1 MKKFTLYLFI
11 CIFPLSAFAQSK
23 QGDRWILGYC
33 AACPIPN
40 AHPFGGMTFS
50 FTEGQDPQIDT
61 FDLTNDALSV
71 VANDTAGN
79 LLFYSTGCEVYH
91 RNFELMDNGDG
102 INPGDFCKNPPFGF
116 GNIRSGSI
124 ALPIPGQWDK
134 HLFFHLNAQV
144 DDKGYFLIHNLLVT
158 TIDMSANNGM
168 GRVVSKNELVVE
180 DSLIDAMAAVRH
192 GNGRDWWV
200 VVPRGTNRE
209 FWTILIGPNG
219 IQEKILRTLPPPYFP
234 FTRTIRATDP
244 PYNLIPVDEYQFE
257 AGGGQINFSP
267 DGRFFCRVSP
277 GGGFID
283 LYRFDRCVGDFTL
296 IRNFTMSNDPFQGD
310 LGAVVAGITFSP
322 DSKILYFNNG
332 HGLFQFSLE
341 QNGFQTRAPILI
353 ENYDGYQEKFF
364 YVNFFQMRNAPDG
377 RIYMGTGNSTRY
389 LHVIENP
396 NELGQACNFRQ
407 RGIHLP
413 KYNGWVINYFPNFNL
428 LDDPY
433 GTCDTLGI
441 NPYGSSGPPY
451 ADFQVVN
458 NPVVDGTVKFFVPTD
473 SPITQVAVY
482 AITGQFLRRVGAL
495 SPGITNH
502 TDLSDLPNA
511 GYLLV
516 AQDSEGRTLV
526 TRRVVVAR

>member
-1 MKKFTLYLFI
+1 MKKTTLFLFI
-11 CIFPLSAFAQSK
+11 HLVSLSAFAQSK

-33 AACPIPN
+33 GGCPIPN
-40 AHPFGGMTFS
+40 PHPEVGGMYFS
-50 FTEGQDPQIDT
+50 FKEGDDLKIET
-61 FDLTNDALSV
+61 FDIVSGTPSV

-91 RNFELMDNGDG
+91 RNFELMENGDG
-102 INPGDFCKNPPFGF
+102 ISPGDFCKTPSFGF
-116 GNIRSGSI
+116 GNIRSGNI
-124 ALPIPGQWDK
+124 TLPIPGQWDK

-144 DDKGYFLIHNLLVT
+144 DDKGNFLVHNLLVT

-168 GRVVSKNELVVE
+168 GRVVSKNEVVVE

-234 FTRTIRATDP
+234 FSKTIKSTDP
-244 PYNLIPVDEYQFE
+244 PFNLIPVDEYQFE
-257 AGGGQINFSP
+257 VGGGQISFSP
-267 DGRFFCRVSP
+267 DGRFFCRVCP
-277 GGGFID
+277 RGGFID
-283 LYRFDRCVGDFTL
+283 LYRFDRCVGDFKL
-296 IRNFTMSNDPFQGD
+296 MRNFRMLDDPLQGD
-310 LGAVVAGITFSP
+310 LGAFAAGVTFSP

-332 HGLFQFSLE
+332 YGLFQFSLV
-341 QNGFQTRAPILI
+341 QNGFHTREPILI
-353 ENYDGYQEKFF
+353 ENYDEYKEFNLS
-364 YVNFFQMRNAPDG
+364 VNFFQMRNAPDG
-377 RIYMGTGNSTRY
+377 RIYMGTGNGTRY

-396 NELGQACNFRQ
+396 NELGEACNFRQ

-428 LDDPY
+428 RDDPY

-441 NPYGSSGPPY
+441 NPYGGPPY
-451 ADFQVVN
+451 ADFEVVN
-458 NPVVDGTVKFFVPTD
+458 NPVVDGRIKFFVPTD
-473 SPITQVAVY
+473 SPITQLSVY
-482 AITGQFLRRVGAL
+482 AITGQFLRRLGGF
-495 SPGITNH
+495 SPGINY

-516 AQDSEGRTLV
+516 AQDSEGRTLA